1 MVSNFELTREQNELK
16 EKVAQFTKEE
26 IIPVIDDYDNK
37 DEFPWGIAK
46 KAFDLGIMNVR
57 IPKKYGG
64 KGLGLLDEIIIIEE
78 ICTGCVGVGTSLNV
92 NSLGFEP
99 IIIAGNDEQKER
111 YLKPLTEKLSFIA
124 FGLSET
130 CCGSDATGI
139 QCEAKK
145 EGDYYVLNG
154 TKFWITN
161 AWISDSFVIFAKT
174 SETDRKNKKHS
185 SAFIVEK
192 DWDGVKVAEPMKKL
206 GLRTSPTSAILL
218 KDVEVPNENMLGE
231 VGDGFQI
238 AMDTFA
244 TSRPAIGAFGVGV
257 ARAALRE
264 SIKYANKREAFTVPL
279 KRFQLIQQLIARMIV
294 GIESAKLLT
303 YKAAAA
309 IDSGKPDMILSSCS
323 KIAGSEIAMK
333 ATKDAIQVWGGR
345 GFLRN
350 NPVEKLYR
358 DAKVLEIYEGTTQIQ
373 EVIIGGQALE
383 GNYNP

>member
-1 MVSNFELTREQNELK
+1 MVTNFELTEEQLKLK
-16 EKVAQFTKEE
+16 EKVAKFTKDE
-26 IIPVIDDYDNK
+26 IIPVINEYDAK
-37 DEFPWGIAK
+37 DEFPWEIAK

-57 IPKKYGG
+57 IPKKYSG

-99 IIIAGNDEQKER
+99 IIIAGNEDQKDK
-111 YLKPLTEKLSFIA
+111 YLKPLTEKLSFIS

-139 QCEAKK
+139 QCKAKK
-145 EGDYYVLNG
+145 QGDKYILNG

-161 AWISDSFVIFAKT
+161 AWIADNFVIFAKT
-174 SETDRKNKKHS
+174 SDTDRKNKRHL
-185 SAFIVEK
+185 SAFIVGK

-218 KDVEVPNENMLGE
+218 KEVEVPIENMLGNE
-231 VGDGFQI
+231 GDGFQI
-238 AMDTFA
+238 AMETFA

-303 YKAAAA
+303 YKAATA
-309 IDSGKPDMILSSCS
+309 IDNGKPDMILSSCS

>member
-1 MVSNFELTREQNELK
+1 
-16 EKVAQFTKEE
+16 
-26 IIPVIDDYDNK
+26 
-37 DEFPWGIAK
+37 
-46 KAFDLGIMNVR
+46 
-57 IPKKYGG
+57 
-64 KGLGLLDEIIIIEE
+64 
-78 ICTGCVGVGTSLNV
+78 
-92 NSLGFEP
+92 
-99 IIIAGNDEQKER
+99 
-111 YLKPLTEKLSFIA
+111 
-124 FGLSET
+124 
-130 CCGSDATGI
+130 
-139 QCEAKK
+139 
-145 EGDYYVLNG
+145 
-154 TKFWITN
+154 
-161 AWISDSFVIFAKT
+161 
-174 SETDRKNKKHS
+174 
-185 SAFIVEK
+185 
-192 DWDGVKVAEPMKKL
+192 
-206 GLRTSPTSAILL
+206 
-218 KDVEVPNENMLGE
+218 
-231 VGDGFQI
+231 
-238 AMDTFA
+238 MDTFA

-373 EVIIGGQALE
+373 EMIIGGQALE